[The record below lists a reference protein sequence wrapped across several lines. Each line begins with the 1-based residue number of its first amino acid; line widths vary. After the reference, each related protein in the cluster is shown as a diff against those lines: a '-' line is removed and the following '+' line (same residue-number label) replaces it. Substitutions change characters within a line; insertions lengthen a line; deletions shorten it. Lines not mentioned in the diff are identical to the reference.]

1 MLIPQDIKTPNRQ
14 QNQKQGKIDL
24 QNNQKTIDKMV
35 IVSPYLII
43 TLSIN
48 RLNYSI
54 KRQEWLNETKQNK
67 TNYPNY
73 LMPTID

>member
-1 MLIPQDIKTPNRQ
+1 
-14 QNQKQGKIDL
+14 
-24 QNNQKTIDKMV
+24 MV

-54 KRQEWLNETKQNK
+54 KRQEWLNENKTKQTIQLFDAYNRLTLALK
-67 TNYPNY
+67 TH
-73 LMPTID
+73 LD